1 MVIRQTPDVSGIAA
15 GLDILEQQLEKYG
28 LKKKEIMKARLISEE
43 LMVSLIGHANAD
55 AAYMLTDADDG
66 CVLPDDFPV
75 GKT

>member
-28 LKKKEIMKARLISEE
+28 LKKKEITKARLISEE
-43 LMVSLIGHANAD
+43 LMVSLIGHANTD